1 MPPSMKN
8 WSTAVTLSTCA
19 LILWVVSTR
28 RPAGPMVVLESP
40 SADVPVDEA
49 YFQVGLDPNGDRI
62 PQDDPQWASL
72 MPGRSWIGISCCLPS
87 EIVRTQLQLPPG
99 TGLAVIDV
107 VKGGPADRAGIQ
119 PHDVL
124 TGVGSSGDA
133 ALFATPQ
140 DLFAAVEARGEK
152 PLTLNFLRQAQRASA
167 TLTPEA
173 RPGELSFQEVTAD
186 AASPDL
192 VWTIPQVVLPRGIVV
207 ELSRSARGPTR
218 IRVRRGDEFWDAT
231 AADLTTLPAELRSVV
246 QQLSSPAAMNPVVL
260 ADHPEA
266 IPTPDVTALAA
277 AGELGSGISGGD
289 SRSGD
294 AASNYRRELVKHYQE
309 VQQLKNAQ
317 RKAAERLEQSQD
329 VIQRR
334 LDELK
339 GTLEKLLDRP

>member
-28 RPAGPMVVLESP
+28 PAGPTVLRDSQ
-40 SADVPVDEA
+40 SLDVPADEA

-87 EIVRTQLQLPPG
+87 EIVRAQLQLPPG

-133 ALFATPQ
+133 AMLATPQ
-140 DLFAAVEARGEK
+140 DLFAAVETHGEK
-152 PLTLNFLRQAQRASA
+152 PLTLNFLRQAQRVSA
-167 TLTPEA
+167 TLTPEE
-173 RPGELSFQEVTAD
+173 RPPELSFQQVTAD
-186 AASPDL
+186 ALSPDL
-192 VWTIPQVVLPRGIVV
+192 VWTIPQVVLPRGVVV

-231 AADLTTLPAELRSVV
+231 AADLTTLPAELRPVV
-246 QQLSSPAAMNPVVL
+246 QQLSSPAGMTPVVL
-260 ADHPEA
+260 ADHPAA
-266 IPTPDVTALAA
+266 IPTPDATALAA
-277 AGELGSGISGGD
+277 AGELGSGISGGSLG
-289 SRSGD
+289 SRLTVS
-294 AASNYRRELVKHYQE
+294 SYRRHLSKHYQE
-309 VQQLKNAQ
+309 VEQLKNAQ
-317 RKAAERLEQSQD
+317 REAAERLEQSQD
-329 VIQRR
+329 VIERR